1 MPGTNRVAIAGSA
14 EYHAEKCR
22 GGGEVFMRAL
32 AVAGLLLAGVAMADE
47 PAARIPAELRSCVA
61 IKRNTERLACFD
73 RGISSLL
80 DLGKTAAQAVPS
92 AESSFGLFAQAPTEA
107 AIDQPARAQ
116 METLEAH
123 VKAIETAA
131 DGSAIIALDND
142 QTWRQISGSATLLLK
157 VGDPV
162 VIRRAALGSFQLAT
176 PNGRTGKVKRVR

>member
-1 MPGTNRVAIAGSA
+1 
-14 EYHAEKCR
+14 
-22 GGGEVFMRAL
+22 MRAL

-73 RGISSLL
+73 RGIRSLL
-80 DLGKTAAQAVPS
+80 DPGKTVAQAAPS
-92 AESSFGLFAQAPTEA
+92 AESSFGLFAQASTEA
-107 AIDQPARAQ
+107 SKDEPAREQ